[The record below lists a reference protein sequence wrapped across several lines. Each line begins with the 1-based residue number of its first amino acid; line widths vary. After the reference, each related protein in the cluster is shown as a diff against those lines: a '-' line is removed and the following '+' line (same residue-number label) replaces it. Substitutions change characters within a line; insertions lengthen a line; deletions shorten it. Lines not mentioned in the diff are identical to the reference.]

1 MKKAGLFLSCG
12 AILGCVFAPMAVNAE
27 EKELSGNLS
36 ILGWYADEVAEGW
49 IEHFNSIYPDVKVEY
64 QYAQAVQPYM
74 EKLQAMIMSGSA
86 PDLIL
91 CVAENKL
98 DLIDGDM
105 IVDLT
110 NEPVAD
116 LMSDSCKTQVMF
128 NDKIYAATTG
138 GSIGGLL
145 VNMDLWEQ
153 AGLGE
158 DPKTWDELVEAMHA
172 LEKLDGVTPFVNAVD
187 AALSIET
194 PLYGATWM
202 YAEPDYEKKIAA
214 GEKTYAD
221 YWTPIFQMVKEDIYD
236 SGLMTPELMGIPWD
250 TVVSNFALGEVGII
264 MGASWNFADIEAI
277 NPDLNY
283 KVMGIPNADGTCKYY
298 LGDCLEPSLSLM
310 SESNNKENAMAFLE
324 SLFDEESLRM
334 TEEAIGLIACV
345 DGYETT
351 LSENEV
357 CKDALKEGMQA
368 GRQFMPQSYWQKDV
382 ERMRA
387 TYVENIQAMIMNEK
401 TPQECAAD
409 FDEIYQK

>member
-1 MKKAGLFLSCG
+1 MKKTGLFLSCG
-12 AILGCVFAPMAVNAE
+12 AILGCVFAPMAVSAE

-172 LEKLDGVTPFVNAVD
+172 LKKLDGVTPFVNAVD

-334 TEEAIGLIACV
+334 TEEVIGLIACV

-401 TPQECAAD
+401 TPEECAAD

>member
-12 AILGCVFAPMAVNAE
+12 AILGCVFAPMAVSAE
-27 EKELSGNLS
+27 EKELTGNLS